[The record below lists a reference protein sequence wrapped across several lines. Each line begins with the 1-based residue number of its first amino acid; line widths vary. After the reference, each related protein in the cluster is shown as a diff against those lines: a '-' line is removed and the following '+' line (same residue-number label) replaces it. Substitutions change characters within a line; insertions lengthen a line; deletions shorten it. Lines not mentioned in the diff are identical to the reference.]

1 MAAANLRS
9 YTTDKDKP
17 GLIYND
23 YSYRE
28 VLNVQKEQ
36 ASTEVQIQKM
46 AAGMNVGRHN
56 AKYAR
61 ITKNIWTLRR
71 RYANHQLVS
80 RMRTC
85 MGRQWT

>member
-1 MAAANLRS
+1 VHPYIKLVLSSRRNIVIYCSDSPMAAANLRS

-36 ASTEVQIQKM
+36 ASTEVQSNK
-46 AAGMNVGRHN
+46 
-56 AKYAR
+56 
-61 ITKNIWTLRR
+61 W
-71 RYANHQLVS
+71 QLA
-80 RMRTC
+80 
-85 MGRQWT
+85 